1 MAKLSKKD
9 KKKKDRKK
17 ELLIAQNK
25 LRNLKGSKGQI
36 KVGGSMDKTLERLG
50 ITAADLLKIKA

>member
-1 MAKLSKKD
+1 MANTSKK